1 MQTPMGKVLVVDDDR
16 FFLAILGE
24 FISKRLE
31 MHALLVQDGASA
43 LSLLE
48 KEPVD
53 LVLLDILMPG
63 MDGLEVLQRIRD
75 RHPSLPVI
83 IVTGSDVMEHAIAAL
98 REGADDFIRKPPDID
113 ELKLAVNR
121 VLTKVRGAK
130 TPPPTRD
137 DASERRRAARLRLRL
152 RAPALLQLREVS
164 LIDISLSGAL
174 VEHTEPVRPG
184 EIYHLS
190 FSVEGQQ
197 LQVLARA
204 IRAFASHHV
213 TVAGGERQMVY
224 RTGMEFLGVEKNT
237 AAFIAAYMD
246 RLRK

>member
-1 MQTPMGKVLVVDDDR
+1 MSKVLVVDDDR
-16 FFLAILGE
+16 FFLAILGD
-24 FISKRLE
+24 FVTNRLG
-31 MHALLVQDGASA
+31 MRPLLVQDGASA

-48 KEPVD
+48 KESVD

-63 MDGLEVLQRIRD
+63 MDGLQVLRRIKD

-83 IVTGSDVMEHAIAAL
+83 MVTGSEVMEHAIAAL

-113 ELKLAVNR
+113 ELELSVTR
-121 VLTKVRGAK
+121 VLTKMQVAK
-130 TPPPTRD
+130 LPPAPREA
-137 DASERRRAARLRLRL
+137 ASERRRAARLRLRL
-152 RAPALLQLREVS
+152 HAPALLQLREVS

-190 FSVEGQQ
+190 FMVEGQQ

-204 IRAFASHHV
+204 VRAFASHHV

-224 RTGMEFLGVEKNT
+224 RTGMEFLGVEKSV
-237 AAFIAAYMD
+237 AALIAAYMD

>member
-1 MQTPMGKVLVVDDDR
+1 MAKVLIVDDDR
-16 FFLAILGE
+16 FFLAILGS
-24 FISKRLE
+24 FVTNRLR
-31 MHALLVQDGASA
+31 MHPLLVQDGASA

-63 MDGLEVLQRIRD
+63 MDGLQVLRGIKD

-83 IVTGSDVMEHAIAAL
+83 MVTGSEVMEHAIVAL

-113 ELKLAVNR
+113 ELELSVTR
-121 VLTKVRGAK
+121 VLTRVRVDKSLPA
-130 TPPPTRD
+130 PRD
-137 DASERRRAARLRLRL
+137 TTSERRRAVRFRLRL
-152 RAPALLQLREVS
+152 RAPALLQLRVN
-164 LIDISLSGAL
+164 LIDISPSGAL

-190 FSVEGQQ
+190 FMVEGQQ
-197 LQVLARA
+197 LQMLARA

-213 TVAGGERQMVY
+213 TVAGGERQIVY
-224 RTGMEFLGVEKNT
+224 RTGMDFLGVEKS
-237 AAFIAAYMD
+237 AAALIADYMD

>member
-1 MQTPMGKVLVVDDDR
+1 MHTSMAKVLIVDDDR
-16 FFLAILGE
+16 FFLAILGS
-24 FISKRLE
+24 FVTNRLR
-31 MHALLVQDGASA
+31 MHPLLVQDGASA

-63 MDGLEVLQRIRD
+63 MDGLQVLRGIKD

-83 IVTGSDVMEHAIAAL
+83 MVTGSEVMEHAIVAL

-113 ELKLAVNR
+113 ELELSVTR
-121 VLTKVRGAK
+121 VLTTVRVDKSVPA
-130 TPPPTRD
+130 PRD
-137 DASERRRAARLRLRL
+137 TTSERRRAVRFRLRL
-152 RAPALLQLREVS
+152 RAPALLQLREVN
-164 LIDISLSGAL
+164 LIDISPSGAL

-190 FSVEGQQ
+190 FMVEGQQ
-197 LQVLARA
+197 LQMLARA

-213 TVAGGERQMVY
+213 TVAGGERQIVY
-224 RTGMEFLGVEKNT
+224 RTGMDFLGVEKS
-237 AAFIAAYMD
+237 AAALIADYMD

>member
-1 MQTPMGKVLVVDDDR
+1 MGQVLVIDDDR
-16 FFLAILGE
+16 FFLAILGD
-24 FISKRLE
+24 FVTNRLG
-31 MHALLVQDGASA
+31 MHPVLVQDGASA
-43 LSLLE
+43 LALLE

-53 LVLLDILMPG
+53 LVLLDIMMPG
-63 MDGLEVLQRIRD
+63 MDGLEVLQRIKE

-83 IVTGSDVMEHAIAAL
+83 MVTGSELMEHAIAAL

-113 ELKLAVNR
+113 ELEFSVTR
-121 VLTKVRGAK
+121 VLTKVRGTK
-130 TPPPTRD
+130 LPPPPCD
-137 DASERRRAARLRLRL
+137 AASERRRAARLRLRL

-224 RTGMEFLGVEKNT
+224 RTGMEFLGVEKNV
-237 AAFIAAYMD
+237 AALIAAYMD

>member
-1 MQTPMGKVLVVDDDR
+1 MHASMANVLIVDDDR
-16 FFLAILGE
+16 FFLTILGS
-24 FISKRLE
+24 FVTNRLK
-31 MHALLVQDGASA
+31 MHPLLVQDSASA

-63 MDGLEVLQRIRD
+63 MDGLQVLRGIKN

-83 IVTGSDVMEHAIAAL
+83 MVTGSEVMEHAIVAL

-113 ELKLAVNR
+113 ELELSVTR
-121 VLTKVRGAK
+121 VLTRVRVDKSLPA
-130 TPPPTRD
+130 PRD
-137 DASERRRAARLRLRL
+137 TTSERRRAVRFRLRLG
-152 RAPALLQLREVS
+152 APALLQLREVN
-164 LIDISLSGAL
+164 LIDISPSGAL
-174 VEHTEPVRPG
+174 VEHIEPVRPG

-190 FSVEGQQ
+190 FMVEGKQ

-213 TVAGGERQMVY
+213 TVTGGERQIVY
-224 RTGMEFLGVEKNT
+224 RTGMDFLGVEKS
-237 AAFIAAYMD
+237 AAALIADYMD

>member
-1 MQTPMGKVLVVDDDR
+1 MGQVLVIDDDR
-16 FFLAILGE
+16 FFLAILGD
-24 FISKRLE
+24 FVTNRLG
-31 MHALLVQDGASA
+31 MHPVLVQDGASA
-43 LSLLE
+43 LALLE

-53 LVLLDILMPG
+53 LVLLDIMMPG
-63 MDGLEVLQRIRD
+63 MDGLEVLQRIKE

-83 IVTGSDVMEHAIAAL
+83 MVTGSELMEHAIAAL

-113 ELKLAVNR
+113 ELEFSVTR
-121 VLTKVRGAK
+121 VLTKVLGTK
-130 TPPPTRD
+130 LPPPPCD
-137 DASERRRAARLRLRL
+137 AASERRRAARLRLRL

-224 RTGMEFLGVEKNT
+224 RTGMEFLGVEKNV
-237 AAFIAAYMD
+237 AALIAAYMD